1 MDYDKLMELCQ
12 ENGIEIQKKIMR
24 EISKEDI
31 FSMTDEEWLAQF
43 IGSGFDNIQTINKTR
58 ASLAR
63 LYNVCIAK
71 GYTDHNPFDSIKLET
86 KNIYAAAEKNVYITP
101 VELERGINRLKN
113 KDIGECI
120 LRLFYEGVREV
131 QDLYNLTMD
140 QVDLEM
146 RQIHFADYS
155 IDMSDDLYG
164 AVLTYLDTWVMDNF
178 KLSRPFE
185 NSFVKVNQYKSTTD
199 FLNNFSNT
207 ASRFVSGAGLKK
219 VHLYGSGFINFLYK
233 KCGSI
238 ERMDELFYADD
249 KVRGLIMELCDE
261 IERYG
266 KEYGLFLEG
275 KYIRFRYKSYHESF
289 KVKMQKTE

>member
-1 MDYDKLMELCQ
+1 MDYDRLMELCQ

-58 ASLAR
+58 VSLAR

-71 GYTDHNPFDSIKLET
+71 GYTDYNPFDSIKLET

-164 AVLTYLDTWVMDNF
+164 SVLTYLDTWIMDNF

-275 KYIRFRYKSYHESF
+275 KYIRFRYKSYYESF